1 MENNSPRAQSAHCSS
16 HLHYAALQP
25 RARFATACPPGARA
39 SARAHTHTRILPGR
53 GPGWVRSAGTGRGCW
68 CGGGGGDGGEGVV
81 RDTRRRLFHAGCLSI
96 QGWAFSC
103 FFSQISFSA
112 LFLRLPEPA
121 PSAPRS
127 VELPGRGGDGGDG
140 GWGGS
145 TPSRCHPHI
154 AARGAQR
161 LPALL
166 RTRAQEEQEK
176 HPAFQG
182 EALGA
187 PLSRALQDF
196 PRP

>member
-39 SARAHTHTRILPGR
+39 RALTHTHTYAHEFAPAEAR
-53 GPGWVRSAGTGRGCW
+53 GGCCWRG
-68 CGGGGGDGGEGVV
+68 GVV
-81 RDTRRRLFHAGCLSI
+81 VVVRETRRRLFHAAWLSI
-96 QGWAFSC
+96 QDWVFSC
-103 FFSQISFSA
+103 FLSLISFPA
-112 LFLRLPEPA
+112 LFLFSDS
-121 PSAPRS
+121 PSQPRAH
-127 VELPGRGGDGGDG
+127 PGAWSSLARGNDGGDG

-145 TPSRCHPHI
+145 APSRCHPQI

-166 RTRAQEEQEK
+166 RTRAQKEQGK

-187 PLSRALQDF
+187 PPSRALQDF